1 MRVLIVVVIL
11 IVIAYFLLMGGGP
24 APTPAVAPAPTGTTA
39 TAGGGAGAPV
49 RPTATPTGLT
59 LQQRVAIMQTAAQ
72 TTGVNFEGFVPGG
85 RGGTLTI
92 TWISDNMAQGGDMLN
107 AARIEGAFRD
117 FNVDTAQYGMF
128 MTPDGRRGQR
138 AVFEVY
144 F

>member
-1 MRVLIVVVIL
+1 MRVLIVVAIL
-11 IVIAYFLLMGGGP
+11 IVIAYFLLMNGGTTTP
-24 APTPAVAPAPTGTTA
+24 PAVVPARAGATAPAATAAPAP
-39 TAGGGAGAPV
+39 
-49 RPTATPTGLT
+49 RPAATPAGLT

-92 TWISDNMAQGGDMLN
+92 TWVSDNMAQGGDMLN